1 MLQILIEYDNVVNL
15 PKEDASMDNV
25 DEYIEL
31 LYEER
36 MEDKVRVCCLEET
49 FIVGK
54 NRKFD
59 LHFG

>member
-1 MLQILIEYDNVVNL
+1 
-15 PKEDASMDNV
+15 
-25 DEYIEL
+25 
-31 LYEER
+31 

-59 LHFG
+59 LHFGWLHLLESNCRALPWFCN